1 MRGLD
6 THQSR
11 RRLRFY
17 VLSATLLASRIGI
30 GNFIPFAV
38 VTQIITSAL
47 IDHLDLF
54 GAMVR
59 PVSGLRAAGIGC
71 FIIGLV
77 ITQVASQR
85 SNVGA
90 VRDPGQMRQKIRS
103 QTPQR

>member
-1 MRGLD
+1 MRGVD

-11 RRLRFY
+11 RRLCFY
-17 VLSATLLASRIGI
+17 VLSATLLTAQIGI
-30 GNFIPFAV
+30 GNLILIAV

-47 IDHLDLF
+47 IDHLGLF

-59 PVSGLRAAGIGC
+59 PVSGLRAAGIGLL
-71 FIIGLV
+71 FISFV

-85 SNVGA
+85 SDVGA